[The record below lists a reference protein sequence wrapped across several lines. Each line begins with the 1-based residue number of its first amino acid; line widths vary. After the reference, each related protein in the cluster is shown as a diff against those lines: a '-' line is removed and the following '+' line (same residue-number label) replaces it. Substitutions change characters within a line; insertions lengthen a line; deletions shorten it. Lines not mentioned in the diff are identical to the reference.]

1 MTVRIAF
8 LGTFHP
14 AVPTLEALAERG
26 HVRIVVVPERA
37 GPKNDELIALAERHR
52 IAWTYDQDEVDPTAV
67 DLVLAANY
75 PDIVPRVLLDAVPC
89 VNTHWS
95 ALPRYRGVHPTAWAL
110 LNGETEVGV
119 TVHLMADDFDVGAV
133 LRQGV
138 LGVVPDEP
146 IARLHERLAVLQ
158 AELVLEV
165 VDHLELHGSLPPATP
180 QDEREAT
187 YVPQRFPSDGL
198 IDWSWP
204 TWRLDALVRAL
215 HRPEYPGAFTTADGR
230 RLIVWSAR
238 PADTPEY
245 HSTPGRVVRLLDD
258 AVWVKT
264 GDTALEVHEVQW
276 DDEGRPTPA
285 SSVLRQGQRLGL
297 RPELEIARLNGEL
310 ADLRAELADLRAL
323 VVRSEEG
330 R

>member
-1 MTVRIAF
+1 VAL

-14 AVPTLEALAERG
+14 AVPTLAALAEREQ
-26 HVRIVVVPERA
+26 VAIVVLPERA
-37 GPKNDELIALAERHR
+37 GPKNDELVAIAERHS
-52 IAWTYDQDEVDPTAV
+52 IPWTHDQGDVNPATV

-75 PDIVPRVLLDAVPC
+75 PDIVPRALLDAVPC

-95 ALPRYRGVHPTAWAL
+95 LLPRHRGVHPTAWAL
-110 LNGETEVGV
+110 LNGDTEVGV
-119 TVHLMADDFDVGAV
+119 TVHLMADDFDTGDV
-133 LRQGV
+133 LRQGTV
-138 LGVVPDEP
+138 DVRPDEP
-146 IARLHERLAVLQ
+146 IARLHERLAELQ
-158 AELVLEV
+158 AELVLDV
-165 VDHLELHGSLPPATP
+165 VDHVERHGSLPPATA
-180 QDEREAT
+180 QDDRAAT

-230 RLIVWSAR
+230 RLIIWSSR

-245 HSTPGRVVRLLDD
+245 HATPGRVVRILDG

-276 DDEGRPTPA
+276 DGEGEPVPA
-285 SSVLRQGQRLGL
+285 PMVLRQGQRLGI
-297 RPELEIARLNGEL
+297 RPELEIPRLDGEL